1 MISIRLHGRAL
12 RCGRINKELTMEFLK
27 ERIGSVISK
36 KVAAAGIGLTV
47 VETWPQAAVIIAYLL
62 GQAWVDAHK

>member
-1 MISIRLHGRAL
+1 MVAPCNVVLLKGAYR
-12 RCGRINKELTMEFLK
+12 MEFIK

-47 VETWPQAAVIIAYLL
+47 VETWPQAAVVIAYLL
-62 GQAWVDAHK
+62 GQAWVDARK

>member
-1 MISIRLHGRAL
+1 MVSSCNVVLLKGAYR
-12 RCGRINKELTMEFLK
+12 MEFIK
-27 ERIGSVISK
+27 ERVGSVISK

-62 GQAWVDAHK
+62 GQAWVDAKK

>member
-1 MISIRLHGRAL
+1 
-12 RCGRINKELTMEFLK
+12 MEFLK

-47 VETWPQAAVIIAYLL
+47 VETWPQAAVVIAYLL
-62 GQAWVDAHK
+62 GQAWVDARK

>member
-1 MISIRLHGRAL
+1 MTSIKHIGLVL
-12 RCGRINKELTMEFLK
+12 QCGHTKELEMEFLK

-62 GQAWVDAHK
+62 GQAWVDARK

>member
-1 MISIRLHGRAL
+1 MVSSCNVVLL
-12 RCGRINKELTMEFLK
+12 KELEMEFLK

-36 KVAAAGIGLTV
+36 KVAAAGVGLTV

-62 GQAWVDAHK
+62 GQAWVDARK

>member
-1 MISIRLHGRAL
+1 MDSSCNVDVLTKDEGA
-12 RCGRINKELTMEFLK
+12 TMEFLK